1 MRTHLT
7 TETSASHRQET
18 DEAASSTTQPSYNHP
33 SVRPLVYASFSW
45 FQSLLVISEHEK
57 YCSEKKGIFNIMW
70 IFPRKLSE
78 VLSKKNKMYISDL
91 YEDELEISIK
101 VIIREVLQTMPTS
114 ISSWECRVL
123 IACHTKFQMK
133 ITNARIAWSVLN

>member
-1 MRTHLT
+1 
-7 TETSASHRQET
+7 
-18 DEAASSTTQPSYNHP
+18 
-33 SVRPLVYASFSW
+33 
-45 FQSLLVISEHEK
+45 
-57 YCSEKKGIFNIMW
+57 MW

-101 VIIREVLQTMPTS
+101 VIIKYTNHR
-114 ISSWECRVL
+114 ISAGEFRVL

-133 ITNARIAWSVLN
+133 IANARIAWSVLN